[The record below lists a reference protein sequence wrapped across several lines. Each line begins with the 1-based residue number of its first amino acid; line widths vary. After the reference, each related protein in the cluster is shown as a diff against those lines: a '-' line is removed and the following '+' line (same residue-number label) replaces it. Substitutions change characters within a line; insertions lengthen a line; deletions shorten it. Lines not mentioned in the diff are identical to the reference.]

1 MRSRNW
7 SRRSR
12 YSLVGAWVGAGAVKN
27 RIAPASKNNTIM
39 VKYDNRIS
47 TAKLHTKNEQ
57 AYGKF
62 VLFVTVKKNA
72 ANDFQ
77 FSWLPETAC

>member
-1 MRSRNW
+1 
-7 SRRSR
+7 
-12 YSLVGAWVGAGAVKN
+12 
-27 RIAPASKNNTIM
+27 M

-47 TAKLHTKNEQ
+47 TAKLHTKKNEQ
-57 AYGKF
+57 ASGKF

-77 FSWLPETAC
+77 FS

>member
-1 MRSRNW
+1 MRSQNW
-7 SRRSR
+7 SRRNR

-47 TAKLHTKNEQ
+47 TAKLHKNEQ

-62 VLFVTVKKNA
+62 VLFVTVKKMQRMTSSFL
-72 ANDFQ
+72 DYQ
-77 FSWLPETAC
+77 KRAC